1 MILELHYT
9 ESLHQPVAAAFLRG
23 NNVKQWMLEI
33 GRWNVPVSELDCYI
47 LPQSIHVTEE
57 GGLFIVFQNPALCK
71 NLDLLEP
78 YYCIDQYIFVPAN
91 ARLYPEIR
99 NEELRSVLLW
109 ELQVFHPTIGL
120 TGFEKKDKVNLA
132 DLFRYES
139 NLQTDWSFAHPGI
152 PDRSLFNQ
160 ILVEQ
165 MTPEEIIDAIKESI
179 QPKPLEEIP
188 LKKGEQPSAFE
199 KFLDKIK
206 LILFTG
212 IFSVIEVVVKII
224 PESSPSNN
232 YQGEGILQK
241 LQSWLQRNMDE
252 LQKKRDSEI
261 NRLLNMFEENTDE
274 ALQYAIP
281 LNSPYLNRGS
291 QSVSDRLTRNPLK
304 FNLGKLGGGDVV
316 DGWNLGDRY
325 YDLRTKYMSAAQKQI
340 EQRDFKKAAYI
351 YAHLMGDYSSAANV
365 LEQGNLYREA
375 AALYKDHLKNTSAAA
390 SCLERGGL
398 YTEAIEL
405 YKELQQDEKAA
416 DLFMKINQPSNA
428 EQYYEK
434 AIISKLKNS
443 DYLDASR
450 VMYEK
455 MDQPER
461 AKIILLDGWNNTNQ
475 YEPCLK
481 KFFDIVHVTEAK
493 RTEEIVGLIYTKEL
507 PRYKRPGLL
516 NVLEY
521 VNKKH
526 ADEAVKEKVQNI
538 AYKIIHEEAEEG
550 NVQLLHSLKRFVP
563 GDLLIGADASRY
575 ITNNKKQTFQE
586 DHSKLLHLDQSIK
599 WLKAISHRNQFLA
612 IGTKNGHL
620 QMARGNW
627 YGNFEYYSWSQPV
640 KNYTRFTFI
649 NAPYYT
655 NQIYLHSS
663 EGIVINK
670 KELPK
675 NKYFTENLTITC
687 PIWLQNGSP
696 VVTIGEDRNGYKLET
711 INQEVTLHE
720 YLLDGPLIKST
731 VIKFK
736 GKIYNPSFSSTQCPL
751 IYRNGYYYT
760 FNEKQILLF
769 SNKGRGVAF
778 DLETGIRFVAASD
791 QVHELYLIISTNKGC
806 YIAKPDKE
814 QLNLSKQVFARDYIP
829 NQIVFIGALRFVI
842 AEKKQAV
849 LFEIDNNNVP
859 VLLHFF
865 ETHNTI
871 VGVLNG
877 DNRNQFGLLEETGRI
892 TICDIV

>member
-1 MILELHYT
+1 MILELHYI

-23 NNVKQWMLEI
+23 NDVKQWMLEI

-47 LPQSIHVTEE
+47 LPQSIHVTDV
-57 GGLFIVFQNPALCK
+57 GGLFVVFKNPALCK
-71 NLDLLEP
+71 KLDLLEP
-78 YYCIDQYIFVPAN
+78 YYCIDQYVFIPAN
-91 ARLYPEIR
+91 TRLYPEIR

-132 DLFRYES
+132 DLFSYEQ

-152 PDRSLFNQ
+152 PDRILFNQ

-212 IFSVIEVVVKII
+212 IFSVVEVVVKII
-224 PESSPSNN
+224 PESSSSNN
-232 YQGEGILQK
+232 YEGEGILQK
-241 LQSWLQRNMDE
+241 LQSWLHRNMDE
-252 LQKKRDSEI
+252 LQKKRDREI

-538 AYKIIHEEAEEG
+538 AYKIIHDEAEEG

-612 IGTKNGHL
+612 IGSKNGHL

-627 YGNFEYYSWSQPV
+627 YGNLEYYSWSQPV
-640 KNYTRFTFI
+640 KNHTRFTFI
-649 NAPYYT
+649 HSPYQT
-655 NQIYLHSS
+655 NKVYLHSS
-663 EGIVINK
+663 EGLVVNK
-670 KELPK
+670 KDLPK
-675 NKYFTENLTITC
+675 NKYFTETVHISC
-687 PIWLQNGSP
+687 PSWLQNNKALAL
-696 VVTIGEDRNGYKLET
+696 IGEDGYS
-711 INQEVTLHE
+711 
-720 YLLDGPLIKST
+720 YLLSEINSELTLQQYSNEGLLKKST
-731 VIKFK
+731 SIRFK
-736 GKIYNPSFSSTQCPL
+736 TKNFRVSFNSENANL
-751 IYRNGYYYT
+751 IYKDGHYYT
-760 FNEKQILLF
+760 FSDKHIISF
-769 SNKGRGVAF
+769 SEFGNGYAH
-778 DLETGIRFVAASD
+778 DLETGVRLLAAPD
-791 QVHELYLIISTNKGC
+791 PIHEFYLVISTNKGC
-806 YIAKPDKE
+806 YVTKPDRE
-814 QLNLSKQVFARDYIP
+814 ELNLHGEVFAQDFIP
-829 NQIVFIGALRFVI
+829 NQIVFISATRFVL
-842 AEKKQAV
+842 AEKRRAI
-849 LFEIDNNNVP
+849 LFEIDSDYEP
-859 VLLHFF
+859 VLLQQF
-865 ETHNTI
+865 ETHASI
-871 VGVLNG
+871 VGVLQGN
-877 DNRNQFGLLEETGRI
+877 NRNQLALIEETGRI